1 MSNMFHCYI
10 TLFFNCQQG
19 SPKNRCQEKLP
30 ARIKIVSKNKHFQI
44 KKYNLS
50 SNMIKQ
56 AAFKICLISL
66 FYQC

>member
-1 MSNMFHCYI
+1 MSNMFHCYR

-30 ARIKIVSKNKHFQI
+30 AIIKIVSKNKHFRI

-50 SNMIKQ
+50 SNMIK
-56 AAFKICLISL
+56 
-66 FYQC
+66 